1 MAFRVLGAGTG
12 PLADELRDRGYDVE
26 GEVRLLRYSL
36 GSLRVPPGAARRL
49 LSTPG
54 YLWRFRRWVRRHAP
68 AVLHANTLITVPE
81 AVVGRRRGT
90 GVLLYVHEILPAG
103 VKGRVA
109 GALIR
114 AATDAVFT
122 NSSASVSALRRAGVT
137 ASVAP
142 YGIALP
148 TVEPH
153 ARRPPGR
160 PLVVGTL
167 GTVSRRKGSDVFL
180 AAAERLLQ
188 ERSDVAFR
196 LVGPLADGPEQP
208 RAAALVER
216 AGQAGVAWS
225 TTSDPFD
232 ELAGWDV
239 LVLPTRE
246 EAFGLVLIE
255 AMAMRLPVVASR
267 VDGPRDIVAP
277 DTGLLVAP
285 EDVDGVVAAIG
296 ALLDDPGRRHAMGA
310 AGRARVEAEY
320 TLEQQA
326 DALEQAYVDAARGRG

>member
-1 MAFRVLGAGTG
+1 M
-12 PLADELRDRGYDVE
+12 
-26 GEVRLLRYSL
+26 
-36 GSLRVPPGAARRL
+36 
-49 LSTPG
+49 
-54 YLWRFRRWVRRHAP
+54 
-68 AVLHANTLITVPE
+68 
-81 AVVGRRRGT
+81 GRRRGT

-153 ARRPPGR
+153 RPGRPPGR

-180 AAAERLLQ
+180 AAAPERLLQ
-188 ERSDVAFR
+188 ARSDVAFR

-208 RAAALVER
+208 WAAALVER

-267 VDGPRDIVAP
+267 VDGPRDIVARRTP
-277 DTGLLVAP
+277 GSSSRPRTSTASSRRSARSSTTRDVATRWARRAGP
-285 EDVDGVVAAIG
+285 ASRPSTRSNSRRTPWSRPTWTRRAA
-296 ALLDDPGRRHAMGA
+296 AASPAAADARRPRRGRRARRRSAPARGA
-310 AGRARVEAEY
+310 ARRSRTRARWGSPRHRRARPPR
-320 TLEQQA
+320 
-326 DALEQAYVDAARGRG
+326 RGRRGSWSGSTARRRTANSADRR